1 MNQRL
6 RWILFLVS
14 LCLAAQAVAG
24 QGPAPDNRK
33 QHGEEAEDYFKKWLE
48 EDVVYIIT
56 NEEKAVFKKL
66 TTPEEKEKFIEQFWL
81 RRDEDPSTPSNE
93 FKAEHYRRIAY
104 ANEHFPAGYPGWLT
118 DRGRIYILYGPPDQM
133 ENHSAGET
141 YDRPLREGGGQ
152 TSTYPF
158 QVWRYR
164 HINGIGDDV
173 ELEFVDRTLSGEY
186 RLAVYADEKDALANV
201 LGAGPTLLEQ
211 MELSDKTERGTRQD
225 LGFAR
230 EKDSLFARYENYAKV
245 LSPKKIEYTDLKAIV
260 DVNAQFEDLPF
271 EVRCDYLWLDEDQVL
286 ALVSL
291 RIDHRNLDFASENGV
306 RFARLAVYGSVT
318 SLTRKI
324 IHEFEDNIEAS
335 SGDSAASSTTSSVY
349 QKILPL
355 ERKTRYKLS
364 LVVKDLANQK
374 IGVVQRVLTPP
385 PFDGDG
391 LAGSSLLL
399 ADSIR
404 TVTPQAGDEMFV
416 IGDLKVVPNL
426 TREFPSVNPLGV
438 YCQIYNAAI
447 DSATSTHALSIAYRI
462 LKDDRVVQE
471 TVDLE
476 GKSIQYQSDSR
487 VVLAKGVGL
496 KALEPGKYQIEVEV
510 HDRIR
515 DQRLRLREEF
525 KVVGSS

>member
-1 MNQRL
+1 MNQQL
-6 RWILFLVS
+6 RWILYWFC
-14 LCLAAQAVAG
+14 LCLASHALIG
-24 QGPAPDNRK
+24 QNSPPDRK
-33 QHGEEAEDYFKKWLE
+33 QRGEEAKDYFKKWLE

-56 NEEKAVFKKL
+56 EQEKSVFKSL

-81 RRDEDPSTPSNE
+81 RRDEDPSTPTNE

-158 QVWRYR
+158 QTWRYR
-164 HINGIGDDV
+164 HIAGVGDDV

-211 MELSDKTERGTRQD
+211 MELSDKTERGTRQE

-230 EKDSLFARYENYAKV
+230 QKDSLFARYENYARV

-271 EVRCDYLWLDEDQVL
+271 EVRCDYLRLNEDQVL

-291 RIDHRNLDFASENGV
+291 RIDHHNLDFASGDGG
-306 RFARLAVYGSVT
+306 RFARLAIYGSVT
-318 SLTRKI
+318 TLTRKVVQ
-324 IHEFEDNIEAS
+324 EFEDNIEARS
-335 SGDSAASSTTSSVY
+335 SDSTGGATLGSVY
-349 QKILPL
+349 QKIVPL
-355 ERKTRYKLS
+355 EGDTRYKLS
-364 LVVKDLANQK
+364 LVVKDLTNQK
-374 IGVVQRVLTPP
+374 IGVVQRVMTPP
-385 PFDGDG
+385 RFGDG
-391 LAGSSLLL
+391 QLSGSSLLL

-404 TVTPQAGDEMFV
+404 SIKPQAGEEMFV

-426 TREFPSVNPLGV
+426 TREFKRVNPLGV
-438 YCQIYNAAI
+438 YFQVYNAAI
-447 DSATSTHALSIAYRI
+447 DSATSAHALSIAYRI
-462 LKDDRVVQE
+462 FKEGRLVEESDDPDGQ
-471 TVDLE
+471 
-476 GKSIQYQSDSR
+476 SIQYQSEVR
-487 VVLAKGVGL
+487 VVLAKGLSL
-496 KALEPGKYQIEVEV
+496 KSLETGQYRLEIEV
-510 HDRIR
+510 HDRIG
-515 DQRLRLREEF
+515 DKRLSLREEF
-525 KVVGSS
+525 KIVG